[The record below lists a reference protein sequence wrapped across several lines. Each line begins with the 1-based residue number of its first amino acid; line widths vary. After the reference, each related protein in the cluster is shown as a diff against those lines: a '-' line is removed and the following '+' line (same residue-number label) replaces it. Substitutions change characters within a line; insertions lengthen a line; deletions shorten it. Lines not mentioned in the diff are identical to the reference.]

1 LEHNW
6 LSPKAQARSTDN
18 KGWGSF
24 AIEPISKGEAVA
36 SFGGF
41 VTSKEELKNFDVE
54 RISRAIQISDDLYLV
69 SGPSPEPGDQ
79 INHSCD
85 PNCGLMGATIV
96 VAIRD
101 IAIGEELSYDYAMSD
116 SDDYDEFTCECKS
129 LNCRKVITGSDWK
142 NQELQKRYSEFFS
155 PYLEKKFL
163 N

>member
-6 LSPKAQARSTDN
+6 LSPKAQARSTDY

-41 VTSKEELKNFDVE
+41 VTSKDELKNFDAE

-69 SGPSPEPGDQ
+69 SGPNPEPGDQ

-116 SDDYDEFTCECKS
+116 SDDYDEFSCECKS
-129 LNCRKVITGSDWK
+129 PNCRKLITGSDWK
-142 NQELQKRYSEFFS
+142 NPNLQKKYSGFFS
-155 PYLEKKFL
+155 PYLEKKF
-163 N
+163 